1 MNAHPAECTMSNAH
15 FEYVLRLGDSSLV
28 LGQRLAEWT
37 GHGPVLE
44 EDIALANLALDLI
57 GQARLLL
64 AHAGTLGAGSGK
76 EARSEDELA
85 MQRDAW
91 DFRNYTICELP
102 NGEPVSHVG
111 SSRDYAFTITRNFL
125 YSAFQVELWRSLEA
139 SSDRALAAIAEK
151 SLKESRYHVRH
162 SADWVVRLGDGTEE
176 SRRRMRRALE
186 LLWPYTNEFF
196 AEDPLESELAAAGI
210 APRSATLAPGWKR
223 CVESVL
229 EEATLGV
236 PAATPFVSSG
246 KRGVHTEH
254 LGHLLSEM
262 QFLQR
267 TYPGAQW

>member
-1 MNAHPAECTMSNAH
+1 MGNRDLDLA
-15 FEYVLRLGDSSLV
+15 LRLGDSSLV

-64 AHAGTLGAGSGK
+64 AHAATL
-76 EARSEDELA
+76 EARGRGEDELA

-111 SSRDYAFTITRNFL
+111 SARDYAYTIARQFL
-125 YSAFQVELWRSLEA
+125 YSAFQIEVWRSLEGA
-139 SSDRALAAIAEK
+139 EDRALAAIAEK
-151 SLKESRYHVRH
+151 SLKESRYHFRH
-162 SADWVVRLGDGTEE
+162 SADWVVRLGDGTHE
-176 SRRRMRRALE
+176 SHARMQRALD

-196 AEDPLESELAAAGI
+196 EGEEAPLEAAWRGSVEPAI
-210 APRSATLAPGWKR
+210 AEATLALPPRSG
-223 CVESVL
+223 
-229 EEATLGV
+229 
-236 PAATPFVSSG
+236 FVSAG

-254 LGHLLSEM
+254 LGHLLSEL

-267 TYPGAQW
+267 AYPGAEW

>member
-1 MNAHPAECTMSNAH
+1 MSNAH
-15 FEYVLRLGDSSLV
+15 FDYVLRLGDSSLV

-44 EDIALANLALDLI
+44 EDIALANLALDLV

-64 AHAGTLGAGSGK
+64 AHAGTLEGRGRG
-76 EARSEDELA
+76 EDELA

-125 YSAFQVELWRSLEA
+125 YSAFQVELWQSLEA

-151 SLKESRYHVRH
+151 SLKESRYHLRH
-162 SADWVVRLGDGTEE
+162 SADWLVRLGDGIEE
-176 SRRRMRRALE
+176 SHARMQRALD

-196 AEDPLESELAAAGI
+196 EGEEAPLEAPWRKSVEPVI
-210 APRSATLAPGWKR
+210 AEAKLRLPARSGFLSA
-223 CVESVL
+223 
-229 EEATLGV
+229 
-236 PAATPFVSSG
+236 G